1 MFLVDKELIERCVK
15 GKRSAQIAFYKAFAQ
30 RMFAHC
36 YRYLRNKQDAEEILS
51 EGFIKVFKNLSV
63 LEFRDAKS
71 TEAWVKR
78 IMVNECLMFL
88 RKNQKVREDDIEHH
102 HLITESTIEM
112 EINAQDVYTFI
123 LQLPV
128 GYRTVFNLY
137 VIEGYSHKEIAKKLG
152 IGESTSRSQLV
163 KARNILKKNMAK
175 WN

>member
-1 MFLVDKELIERCVK
+1 MVDKELIERCVK

>member
-1 MFLVDKELIERCVK
+1 MVDKELIERCVE
-15 GKRSAQIAFYKAFAQ
+15 GKRSAQKAFYKAYAQ

-51 EGFIKVFKNLSV
+51 EGFIKVFQNLFV

-88 RKNQKVREDDIEHH
+88 RKSQKVQEDDIEHH
-102 HLITESTIEM
+102 HPITESTIEM
-112 EINAQDVYTFI
+112 EINAQDVYSFI

-152 IGESTSRSQLV
+152 IGESTSRSQLL

-175 WN
+175 WNQ

>member
-1 MFLVDKELIERCVK
+1 LVDKELIERCVK
-15 GKRSAQIAFYKAFAQ
+15 GKRSAQKTFYKAFAQ
-30 RMFAHC
+30 RMFVHC

-51 EGFIKVFKNLSV
+51 EGFIKVFQNLSV
-63 LEFRDAKS
+63 LEYRDSKS
-71 TEAWVKR
+71 TKAWVKR

-88 RKNQKVREDDIEHH
+88 RKNQKVREDAIEHH
-102 HLITESTIEM
+102 HLIDESTIEM
-112 EINAQDVYTFI
+112 KINAQDVYTFI

-163 KARNILKKNMAK
+163 KARNMLKKNMAK
-175 WN
+175 WNQ